1 MAASRFV
8 VVLFGLFAVSLAG
21 CNPAAK
27 AIGNWEVEVDKF
39 KAQIPASGD
48 NAAASMLAGMSL
60 FLQIKAD
67 VEIKADNTWRNE
79 IGVAGNTQSTSG
91 TWKYAKTDGE
101 TLVLT
106 FKTTGSEAEHEL
118 KLKFLD
124 DDHVEAS
131 GLMGNQVL
139 PLKRKTK
146 T

>member
-1 MAASRFV
+1 MAASRTV
-8 VVLFGLFAVSLAG
+8 VVLFGLIALSFAG

-27 AIGNWEVEVDKF
+27 AIGQWEVEVDKF
-39 KAQIPASGD
+39 KAQLPATGD
-48 NAAASMLAGMSL
+48 NAAASVLAGMSL
-60 FLQIKAD
+60 FLKIQAD

-91 TWKYAKTDGE
+91 TWKYAKTEGD
-101 TLVLT
+101 TLVLS
-106 FKTTGSEAEHEL
+106 FKASGGDAEREL

>member
-1 MAASRFV
+1 MAASRLFV
-8 VVLFGLFAVSLAG
+8 VLLGLVAVSLSG

-39 KAQIPASGD
+39 KAQVPATGD
-48 NAAASMLAGMSL
+48 NAAASVLAGMSL
-60 FLQIKAD
+60 FLKIQAD
-67 VEIKADNTWRNE
+67 VEIKPDNTWRNE
-79 IGVAGNTQSTSG
+79 VGVAGNTQSTSG
-91 TWKYAKTDGE
+91 TWKYAKTEGD

-106 FKTTGSEAEHEL
+106 FKTTGNDAEREL
-118 KLKFLD
+118 KLKFID

-139 PLKRKTK
+139 PLKRKPK